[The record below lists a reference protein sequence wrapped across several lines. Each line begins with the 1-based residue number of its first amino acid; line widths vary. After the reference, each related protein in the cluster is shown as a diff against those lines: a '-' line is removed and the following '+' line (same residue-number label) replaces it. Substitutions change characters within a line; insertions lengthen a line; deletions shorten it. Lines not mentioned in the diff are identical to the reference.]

1 MSLAGEGAQRIL
13 IVEDDRS
20 IAKVL
25 QDNLLF
31 EGFEV
36 ECVGDGRAALDRV
49 SRFLPHMVL
58 LDIAVP
64 GPDGYAVCEA
74 LAQMLD
80 PPSIIMLTART
91 QHEDKLKGLGLGADD
106 YVTKPFAFDELLA
119 RIRAVLRRARP
130 RADRLFI
137 TADTLIDF
145 QRHRVLRNGVELDLT
160 DREFDLLRCLAE
172 RAGKTVTREELL
184 RVVWGYK
191 DMPMT
196 RLVDNSIVR
205 LRRKLE
211 KDPHQPRLIRTVQGE
226 GYCFRSD
233 M

>member
-74 LAQMLD
+74 
-80 PPSIIMLTART
+80 
-91 QHEDKLKGLGLGADD
+91 
-106 YVTKPFAFDELLA
+106 
-119 RIRAVLRRARP
+119 
-130 RADRLFI
+130 
-137 TADTLIDF
+137 
-145 QRHRVLRNGVELDLT
+145 
-160 DREFDLLRCLAE
+160 
-172 RAGKTVTREELL
+172 
-184 RVVWGYK
+184 
-191 DMPMT
+191 
-196 RLVDNSIVR
+196 
-205 LRRKLE
+205 
-211 KDPHQPRLIRTVQGE
+211 
-226 GYCFRSD
+226 
-233 M
+233 

>member
-36 ECVGDGRAALDRV
+36 ECVVDGHAALDRV

-130 RADRLFI
+130 RADRLLI

-172 RAGKTVTREELL
+172 RAGKAVTREELL

-226 GYCFRSD
+226 GYCFRAD